1 MIFVILPHQL
11 YDVKLLS
18 KYKLYQIVIWEHP
31 HYFTAYNYN
40 KKKLILH
47 RSSMK
52 YYHDLLVKK
61 KFKVRYIEFKN
72 SFNETD
78 YNLFDPIDKI
88 TLPNKYT
95 IIESPN
101 FLLTKEQY
109 AMYRNKTKNCIFNNF
124 YIWSKKQLN
133 LYPELKSLDKYNQ
146 TRYNKNISIVDDIP
160 KIGSDDTFY
169 IKEAILYVEKHFP
182 NNYGSSDNFSYPS
195 THKTAKKWLKDFL
208 TKRLKTFGT
217 YQDIVIK
224 DTSYLSHSVLSSSIN
239 IGLLNPNDIII
250 ELHKI
255 KAKIPPNSFEGY
267 LRQLFWR
274 EYQRYCYIYVDF
286 NKTNYFGNKKKLSK
300 AWYDGT
306 LGIEPIDDMIRDGFD
321 KAYIHHIGRLMFI
334 GNYMNLSGI
343 APMEG
348 FRWFMEFSI
357 DSYSW
362 VMHQN
367 VLDMVFFVT
376 GGLTMRRPYISSS
389 NYIIQMSSYKKEE
402 WSEKWDELYHNFI
415 KKHKKK
421 LYKFRYFIRL

>member
-11 YDVKLLS
+11 FDVKLLS
-18 KYKLYQIVIWEHP
+18 KYKTYQIILWEHP
-31 HYFTAYNYN
+31 HYFKAYNYN

-52 YYHDLLVKK
+52 YYYDFLVKK
-61 KFKVRYIEFKN
+61 KFKVRYVEYSDKM
-72 SFNETD
+72 SETD
-78 YNLFDPIDKI
+78 YTIFDPIDKI
-88 TLPNKYT
+88 VLPNKYT
-95 IIESPN
+95 MIESPN

-109 AMYRNKTKNCIFNNF
+109 ALYNNKTKSYIFNNF
-124 YIWSKKQLN
+124 YIWSKKELK
-133 LYPELKSLDKYNQ
+133 LYPEIKSLDKYNQ
-146 TRYNKNISIVDDIP
+146 TRYSKNISIDDSVP
-160 KIGSDDTFY
+160 KTSSIDRKYND
-169 IKEAILYVEKHFP
+169 EATRYVEKHFP
-182 NNYGSSDNFSYPS
+182 NNYGSSENFNYPT
-195 THKTAKKWLKDFL
+195 THKTARQWLKNFL

-224 DTSYLSHSVLSSSIN
+224 DTTYLSHSVLSSSIN

-250 ELHKI
+250 ELKKI
-255 KAKIPPNSFEGY
+255 KTKVPANSFEGY

-286 NKTNYFGNKKKLSK
+286 KKNYFGNKKKLSK

-306 LGIEPIDDMIRDGFD
+306 LGIEPLDDMIRDGFD

-348 FRWFMEFSI
+348 FKWFMEFSI

-362 VMHQN
+362 VMNQN

-389 NYIIQMSSYKKEE
+389 NYIIQMSSYKKGE
-402 WSEKWDELYHNFI
+402 WSEKWDELYHSFI
-415 KKHKKK
+415 KKHNKK